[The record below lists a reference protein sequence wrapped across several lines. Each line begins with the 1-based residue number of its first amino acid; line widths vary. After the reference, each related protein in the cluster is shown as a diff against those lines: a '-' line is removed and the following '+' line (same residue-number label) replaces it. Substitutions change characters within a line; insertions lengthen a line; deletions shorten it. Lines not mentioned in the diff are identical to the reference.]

1 MEFFAPPPF
10 FLLIKIEMDQVN
22 TKREGKQYHQK
33 LFLHFNLKS
42 SESCRYRF
50 KFYITKRFFFLF
62 WSSFHAFNAF
72 SRFLMVVYNFH
83 KKQQKTCFFYS
94 RAFCFFPIWWI
105 IKMPLLG
112 ERGKERKLKQK
123 NKCWDEFYG

>member
-33 LFLHFNLKS
+33 LLLDFNLKS

-50 KFYITKRFFFLF
+50 KFYITKRFFFYFETHFMLSTLF
-62 WSSFHAFNAF
+62 HDFLWLYTIFTKSNKKLAF
-72 SRFLMVVYNFH
+72 STHVPFVLSVITRY
-83 KKQQKTCFFYS
+83 
-94 RAFCFFPIWWI
+94 
-105 IKMPLLG
+105 G
-112 ERGKERKLKQK
+112 ES
-123 NKCWDEFYG
+123 